1 MNELIIK
8 LLYAFLIGGAFCAIA
23 QIIIDKTRLSP
34 ARILVFY
41 VVSGVFLT
49 GIGLYQ
55 PIVDFAGNGAT
66 TPLTGFGYSLAKG
79 VEKAINE
86 NGAIGILTGG
96 LSGTAGGI
104 SAALIFGL
112 LVTLLFKSKPK

>member
-23 QIIIDKTRLSP
+23 QIIIDKTRISP